1 VTTPTEAFATL
12 QDAERSGELARL
24 AERLSLALVVVF
36 GSAARGEA
44 APRDLDVAVS
54 SRPGTRLDILDVVN
68 ALIDLTGFDD
78 VDVMDLDRA
87 DALARQHAL
96 VPGEPLYEF
105 EPGGFAR
112 EQLRASAER
121 LSTEWMRR
129 ADLALLAGGDPP

>member
-1 VTTPTEAFATL
+1 MTTPADAFAAL
-12 QDAERSGELARL
+12 QEAERSGELAHL
-24 AERLSLALVVVF
+24 ADRLSLGLIVVF
-36 GSAARGEA
+36 GSVARGEP

-68 ALIDLTGFDD
+68 ALLDLTGCDD

-105 EPGGFAR
+105 EPGRFLS
-112 EQLRASAER
+112 EQLRADAER

-129 ADLALLAGGDPP
+129 NSLRRLAGRL